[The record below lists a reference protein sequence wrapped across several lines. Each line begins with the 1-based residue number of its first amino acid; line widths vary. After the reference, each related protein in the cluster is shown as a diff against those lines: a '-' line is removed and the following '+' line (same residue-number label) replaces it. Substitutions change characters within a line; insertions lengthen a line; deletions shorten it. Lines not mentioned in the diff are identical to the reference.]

1 MLQYKLEEISILAQ
15 FQSKIIGASFS
26 IPRNFPHDCNECLQY
41 TRLQFHPIRSH
52 LMRIVS
58 LASEMEC
65 LSDVCFDGFPDKD
78 VACLFGGLDEEEG
91 VVE

>member
-1 MLQYKLEEISILAQ
+1 
-15 FQSKIIGASFS
+15 
-26 IPRNFPHDCNECLQY
+26 
-41 TRLQFHPIRSH
+41 
-52 LMRIVS
+52 MRIVS